1 MSELHKSAR
10 GKIVDMNRLSSQ
22 NELTVAV
29 SNVKINARGDELGP
43 GGKIIRSRTES
54 TYVGVPVESPLHNSY
69 NHSRPHPQVTNPA
82 AIEVPELVTDAPIAL
97 VQPAPSLKEE
107 KLTKGKQ

>member
-10 GKIVDMNRLSSQ
+10 GKVVDMNRLVSQ

-43 GGKIIRSRTES
+43 GGKIIRQQGGES
-54 TYVGVPVESPLHNSY
+54 TYVGVPVEGNYVNPMPVKATPIAVQPAPEVILESPN
-69 NHSRPHPQVTNPA
+69 
-82 AIEVPELVTDAPIAL
+82 AL
-97 VQPAPSLKEE
+97 VQPAPE
-107 KLTKGKQ
+107 KTLEKTLEKTSKGK